1 MTPAAK
7 AVLIFLWIDI
17 ALTQMWSEQAIL
29 TASERMAGDRFGI
42 SVSIT
47 DNYALIGARES
58 DTGGY
63 SDAGAAYIFARSGRL
78 WTQQAILTAKN
89 KARGDKF
96 GNSVSLTDSHALV
109 GAKYTD
115 VDAVVDAGA
124 AYVFVRLGTRWVEQ
138 TMLTASNAAYYDSFG
153 ISTALNGDY
162 ALVGADLVDI
172 YPVENAGAVY
182 VFIRSATT
190 WIQQAILTASN
201 KATNVGFGVSV
212 AITTNYALVGAPQA
226 SLDAMTWYGVVYV
239 YNFSGTVWN
248 QESILSASDKSAKT
262 FFGWSVALTD
272 NNVIVGGFL
281 TKRSY
286 IFSRSGKVWT
296 EVQSFR
302 YGGGDFGVAMNE
314 KYVMIENYILTRSG
328 STWGL
333 KTILNR
339 SGTAICISDHYAI
352 IGNGLDS
359 LNGYSNAGESYIFDC
374 PVQDA
379 LMRLFTATEGQNW
392 IDKSGWGSSQPVCS
406 WFGVI
411 CLQSCTILIVQQN
424 RCPIVEIK
432 LSNNNLQGTLP
443 NLNVPDLTS
452 LDIGSNHISGT
463 LIDFH
468 MPNLM
473 NLTLAHNQLSGTIP
487 NFVTTSNLVHLN
499 ISENLFSGNLPLLP
513 ASIKS
518 LDISG
523 NDGLFRVRDSLLQ
536 LFNTTQGSKWKNHTG
551 WLEQSSY
558 CTWHG
563 IECHPDCTGIQFEL
577 DACPLYR
584 INLASNNLVGELP
597 SSLVEYV
604 FQELMEFN
612 ISNNLLTGPIPTLNM
627 PKLETLDLSH
637 NMLNGTIPNFFMI
650 ELISLH
656 LNDNQLT
663 GTLPNFFMPVLTDIS
678 VENNLLTG
686 TIPNLHLPNLV
697 KLSLNGNMLSGTLS
711 NYFTPLIQNLTLST
725 NRLAGTIPN
734 FSNMPLLKTMSLSN
748 NQLSGTL
755 PGFDM
760 VSKLT
765 SLDISNN
772 NLTGPIPRFVFPDLE
787 FLNLSNN
794 KLNGGISE
802 LTIPRLLRLKL
813 GNNKLTGSIPK
824 LLMPLLVELDFKCNS
839 LSGSAP
845 IFMMPGM
852 MILDLSENQ
861 LDGEL
866 PEFTISQLTHMNMA
880 SNKLTGTI
888 PRLSMPKLV
897 SIILSDNQLSG
908 SIPLFESPQLKQIF
922 MDRNNLEGNIPVL
935 PQSVQSLNISGN
947 PRLLYPRTVLSDLYI
962 QMNGNNWQTKTG
974 WLDSNNTCSWY
985 GITCDGNCPT
995 VQSELSLCPITRIS
1009 LSGNKLSGQL
1019 DSGMWLSGLR
1029 DLQELNL
1036 ENNQIGGHIPK
1047 IQMPG
1052 LKKLIM
1058 NRNRLTG
1065 NIPDFELPEL
1075 SSLQLSNN
1083 NLAGFSKTLTLRSL
1097 TILDF
1102 SSNQIGGTLPEF
1114 MNLTSL
1120 VRLDVSYNR
1129 LTAIPGLSLPNLQ
1142 TLLLFN
1148 NQISGSLPDLN
1159 LPQLAYLDLSNNNLF
1174 KPLPELES
1182 LVNIE
1187 HFIVSFNQN
1196 LTGPLPKGM
1205 NLYNKISSV
1214 DIKGTRMHTE
1224 GDKLLPDTLSPSGQY
1239 QMLNPSDNYQCPV
1252 LSNSN
1257 VSRSNIIVPPE
1268 YYDYYNCRCLPGT
1281 FGVRNKCINCP
1292 STCSCETG
1300 LALIGCFPSPSL
1312 QNMETIISCSN
1323 PSACKT
1329 SIPDGVIIEV
1339 SSDQMLMDSC
1349 LQGYEGRVCS
1359 KCQMNFGAQGRSCVE
1374 CNSSLVYVSF
1384 VVGPVLIICFIIYLY
1399 KSEPNA
1405 SGKLGILIFHT
1416 QTLSVIATAMS
1427 NTPTVERT
1435 VNLPFSVSSIQLPS
1449 ISCIF
1454 ETTNAITPVAASF
1467 FRLPLFA
1474 VVGALA
1480 FKFTN
1485 GHKRDKVVFVLLNLV
1500 RCIYYPIALETFGV
1514 FGCTLFDDAYNS
1526 WFLNAW
1532 PWISCDPISS
1542 EYENLLSLA
1551 VPTFFIFVCGFPV
1564 LLWYLIRDNAHSVNQ
1579 NREDDERKSRRIR
1592 YGFLY
1597 LPYKKE
1603 YRFWGIVTTGRLLCF
1618 GLVVRIVPYTS
1629 LAIIFILLLFLMQ
1642 GSIWLHH
1649 LKNPYTSR
1657 EENAM
1662 ELISLYTIFFSYFLV
1677 LISGF
1682 VGNSSWIIG
1691 LVIAFNG
1698 LVLAFLVWK
1707 IIGSALMKLIYKKK
1721 VAMVVSSAELP
1732 VVEKASSSLSITV
1745 EMKNVAPTDS

>member
-78 WTQQAILTAKN
+78 WTQQAILTARK
-89 KARGDKF
+89 KAEYDNF
-96 GNSVSLTDSHALV
+96 GGSVSLTDTYALV
-109 GAKYTD
+109 GAYGADVGSGYSQGAAYLFVRLGSLWVEQAMLTVSNGAEYDNFGGSVSLTNNHAIVGACNVDVDLDTD
-115 VDAVVDAGA
+115 VGA
-124 AYVFVRLGTRWVEQ
+124 AYVFVRSRALWILQAT
-138 TMLTASNAAYYDSFG
+138 LTASTRGAESYFG
-153 ISTALNGDY
+153 VSVALNGYY
-162 ALVGADLVDI
+162 ALVGAKSTSLAWI
-172 YPVENAGAVY
+172 ARIGCAY
-182 VFIRSATT
+182 VFSRSDAA
-190 WIQQAILTASN
+190 WIQQAVLTASN
-201 KATNVGFGVSV
+201 KASESYFGVSV
-212 AITTNYALVGAPQA
+212 ALTNNYALIG
-226 SLDAMTWYGVVYV
+226 
-239 YNFSGTVWN
+239 
-248 QESILSASDKSAKT
+248 SAI
-262 FFGWSVALTD
+262 G
-272 NNVIVGGFL
+272 
-281 TKRSY
+281 SY
-286 IFSRSGKVWT
+286 IFRRLGVAWD
-296 EVQSFR
+296 EVQRLSNTAAER
-302 YGGGDFGVAMNE
+302 NVAITEDYAMVGNA
-314 KYVMIENYILTRSG
+314 IFTRS
-328 STWGL
+328 SSIWKL
-333 KTILNR
+333 DSNFNR
-339 SGTAICISDHYAI
+339 YSRADSVAFAGNYGV
-352 IGNGLDS
+352 IGN
-359 LNGYSNAGESYIFDC
+359 SNAVVGSNKQAGESYIFTF

-406 WFGVI
+406 WFGVF
-411 CLQSCTILIVQQN
+411 CLQSCTSLIVRQN

-432 LSNNNLQGTLP
+432 LNNNNLQGTLP